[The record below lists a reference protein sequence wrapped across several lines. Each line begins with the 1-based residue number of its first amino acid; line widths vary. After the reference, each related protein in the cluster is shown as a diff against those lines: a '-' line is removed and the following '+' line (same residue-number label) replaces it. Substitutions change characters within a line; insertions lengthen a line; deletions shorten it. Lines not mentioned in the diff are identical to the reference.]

1 MDSNRQ
7 YKPSREYAQEK
18 GYHNGRIHMAV
29 AASYGGPFDW
39 AGLPF
44 SFLFLQDIK
53 QWAVTPINVLYDSVA
68 QQYLSV

>member
-1 MDSNRQ
+1 
-7 YKPSREYAQEK
+7 
-18 GYHNGRIHMAV
+18 MAV